1 MANYKVVLGSD
12 SSPTFYESRQWNK
25 ATGESRSYRR
35 VFSGVTAGS
44 DLDAYSAAMSEFSSL
59 KSSRLYDTLTV
70 EPDADN
76 ARWIL
81 SGTLAESSYSTTPG
95 EAGCVIELVGQE
107 SQKDSRLSLVFQ
119 SKISKS
125 KASQIVVIVD
135 ALKQA
140 SPEDYETAYNSAV
153 GYVTAVAAEAG
164 VGTSGDCLQFF
175 DDWLAGMDTYKFSAI
190 TFRKTV
196 TAAVDVYI
204 PVDYSNAN
212 KIFTTAELRTAESI
226 PNEYLLPTGYWLKK
240 YPTNSVAF
248 SQKQQWIFEYEFTD
262 RAIAEITLYYALKS

>member
-1 MANYKVVLGSD
+1 MANTKIVRGSD

-44 DLDAYSAAMSEFSSL
+44 DLDAYNAAMAEFAAL
-59 KSSRLYDTLTV
+59 KASRLYDSLNV

-81 SGTLAESSYSTTPG
+81 SGTQAETAYSTTPG
-95 EAGCVIELVGQE
+95 EGGCVIELVGQE

-119 SKISKS
+119 SQITKS
-125 KASQIVVIVD
+125 KASQIVAIAD

-140 SPEDYETAYNSAV
+140 APADYETAYNSAV
-153 GYVTAVAAEAG
+153 GYVTAVAAQAG
-164 VGTSGDCLQFF
+164 VGSSANCLQFF
-175 DDWLAGMDTYKFSAI
+175 DDWAAGMDSYKFSAI

-248 SQKQQWIFEYEFTD
+248 GQKQQWLFEYEFSD
-262 RAIAEITLYYALKS
+262 RAIAEINLYYANKS